1 MKKTLN
7 FILLLIILTVSL
19 SACQANCQIELTKD
33 GDAIGQITQD
43 DFSFYLDKV
52 DEEDD
57 EIGTISLGQFL
68 YINGLTLVD
77 QVTFIDKDGKETTF
91 VWDEIA
97 LDTILINKGKIIVNG
112 EEYAPVSID
121 ITESPLVSEITYAII
136 DIAPTMAYN
145 LGLPELIQ
153 ASGNILVEGS
163 ADYGVMILVD
173 GFQYQ
178 KLQSM
183 ISAGEL
189 PYLGM
194 LDEIRQGLTVYPPV
208 TVSSTAALLTGALPQ
223 VNGVYGHG
231 YRSTELTTLFDLAVQ
246 EGRTVIAV
254 EGASLPFNL
263 RNAETTL
270 SGDRDENGYSDDN
283 VLVNAL
289 EVINNDM
296 PDLLYIHFHEIDDM
310 GHGFGPE
317 SEEYELAAIRVDE
330 YLAQIYAAVPTG
342 SFIAIFADHGMHAE
356 EEGGNHGS
364 LIESD
369 LVIPIIFLWK

>member
-19 SACQANCQIELTKD
+19 SACQANWQIELTKD

-57 EIGTISLGQFL
+57 EVGTISLGQFL

-163 ADYGVMILVD
+163 ADY
-173 GFQYQ
+173 
-178 KLQSM
+178 
-183 ISAGEL
+183 
-189 PYLGM
+189 
-194 LDEIRQGLTVYPPV
+194 VYPPV